1 MNKNRSIISGIDWW
15 TILLFCIIALFGWV
29 NIYGASYSFEQTS
42 IFDFSNYA
50 GKQFIWIV
58 TAIIVGGL
66 VMLID
71 EKTYNVIAY
80 ILYATMILLLAIT
93 PLLAS
98 DTKGSYSW
106 IPIGPVRLQPAEFA
120 KSLTALAI
128 AKYID
133 RYEFRLRDWRDLLIP
148 FAIVAVPMLIIMLAQ
163 RDTGT
168 ALVFLSF
175 MLVFYRIG
183 MSGNIL
189 MLGVIS
195 IVLFLIVIRLGNVAI
210 PIGVGDIGDLVSILL
225 IEVVTAIVFLV
236 RDKNYRNT
244 LFILGGTVICYG
256 IGTLLCVW
264 LPVNFNTVGII
275 SLAYTVIYTITIS
288 IMHRHRKMG
297 WLILFIIFE
306 VTLCQLC
313 NVVFQK
319 VLQPHQRAR
328 LEVLLGMKDDPTG
341 AGYNINQS
349 LIAIGSGQFAG
360 KGYLQGT
367 QTKLRFVPEQHTDFI
382 LCTVG
387 EEWGFLGTAGLLI
400 LYLILILRIIHIAE
414 RQRDKFSMVYA
425 YSVASILLFHLTINV
440 GMVLGL
446 LPVIGIPL
454 PFFSY
459 GGSSLW
465 GFSIMLS
472 IMLRL
477 DAARVNKMR

>member
-15 TILLFCIIALFGWV
+15 TILLFLIIALFGWV
-29 NIYGASYSFEQTS
+29 NIYGASYSFDQTS

-50 GKQFIWIV
+50 GKQFIWII
-58 TAIIVGGL
+58 TAIIIGVL
-66 VMLID
+66 IMFID
-71 EKTYNVIAY
+71 EKIYNVIAY
-80 ILYATMILLLAIT
+80 ILYAAMILLLIIT

-98 DTKGSYSW
+98 DIKGSYSW
-106 IPIGPVRLQPAEFA
+106 IPLGPVRLQPAEFA
-120 KSLTALAI
+120 KSITALAI
-128 AKYID
+128 AKYIG

-148 FAIVAVPMLIIMLAQ
+148 FAIVAVPMLIIMIAQ

-183 MSGNIL
+183 MSGDIL
-189 MLGVIS
+189 LLGVIS
-195 IVLFLIVIRLGNVAI
+195 IALFLIVIRFGNVAV
-210 PIGVGDIGDLVSILL
+210 PIGVGDVGSLVSTLL
-225 IEVVTAIVFLV
+225 IAVVTAGVCLI

-244 LFILGGTVICYG
+244 LFILGGTIVCYG
-256 IGTLLCVW
+256 IGTLLCIW
-264 LPVNFNTVGII
+264 FPINFNIVGII
-275 SLAYTVIYTITIS
+275 SLTYVVIYIIAVS
-288 IMHRHRKMG
+288 VKHHYRRMG
-297 WLILFIIFE
+297 WLVLFIVFE
-306 VTLCQLC
+306 VMLCQLC

-319 VLQPHQRAR
+319 VLQPHQRTR
-328 LEVLLGMKDDPTG
+328 FEVLLGMKDDPTG

-349 LIAIGSGQFAG
+349 LIAIGSGQFFG

-382 LCTVG
+382 FCTVG
-387 EEWGFLGTAGLLI
+387 EEWGFIGTAGLLI
-400 LYLILILRIIHIAE
+400 LYLALILRIIHIAE

-425 YSVASILLFHLTINV
+425 YSVASILLFHLTINI

-465 GFSIMLS
+465 GFTIMLS

-477 DAARVNKMR
+477 DAARVNKMQ

>member
-148 FAIVAVPMLIIMLAQ
+148 LAIVAVPMLIIMLAQ

-288 IMHRHRKMG
+288 IVHRHRKMG